1 MSLLT
6 RPNAAS
12 PALLDA
18 VTNCSPDSNTR
29 LLEARLG
36 YTAAQRGAGSPRCH
50 HVNGNL
56 LSSFGYRLL
65 GFPIG
70 VHEGVL
76 LRHGT
81 AFSIDETT
89 EFAGS
94 IGANLLKL
102 TRGTLGPAIAGE
114 LHTERSR
121 LWTIVRRS
129 ARARELMPLGPSYE
143 ATLAGFGRHT
153 RRNIRQIRK
162 LTSNLRFMADTAN
175 GPPLISTDGRAALAR
190 RTRPNGVQTLLANRL
205 EAHADQ
211 SGRAF
216 RNVIRG
222 PDGEIISYA
231 CGYFGDPATAY
242 LLYQLNNP
250 DFHAFSPSLLLRA
263 HLIEWLVDQGCNEL
277 IFVHGCT
284 GVLHHACIRQP
295 LEEMLIMRRTPASYL
310 AASSIA
316 FTKAN
321 SSLGRLVRAAV
332 LPSSASAHIL

>member
-6 RPNAAS
+6 TPNAAS

-18 VTNCSPDSNTR
+18 VTDCSPDSNTR

-56 LSSFGYRLL
+56 LNSFGYRLL
-65 GFPIG
+65 GYPIG

-76 LRHGT
+76 LRHGK

-102 TRGTLGPAIAGE
+102 TRGTLGPTIAGE

-162 LTSNLRFMADTAN
+162 VTSNLRFMANAAN
-175 GPPLISTDGRAALAR
+175 GPPPISSDERAALAR
-190 RTRPNGVQTLLANRL
+190 RTRPNGVQILLANRL

-222 PDGEIISYA
+222 SDGEIISYA

-250 DFHAFSPSLLLRA
+250 DFHAVSPSLLLRA
-263 HLIEWLVDQGCNEL
+263 HLIEWLVDRGCNEL
-277 IFVHGCT
+277 IFVHG
-284 GVLHHACIRQP
+284 
-295 LEEMLIMRRTPASYL
+295 
-310 AASSIA
+310 
-316 FTKAN
+316 
-321 SSLGRLVRAAV
+321 
-332 LPSSASAHIL
+332 